1 MMNAAS
7 VLLSSRCEYTRFL
20 GIRSL
25 RSTEQMRFCGI
36 AQCNFMSWIKEK
48 HVDHVLVFTL
58 RVARSTI
65 LCYMR
70 LPPAFSW
77 CRMPL
82 FLMLPFRSW
91 AMDRAVERRDNGIEI
106 THTKTQQTKMKAHV
120 NVALCGSLCGYLP
133 RVECQFGVSGPFCHE
148 HLSWLGHIGLLDVL
162 PST

>member
-48 HVDHVLVFTL
+48 HIDHVLVFTL
-58 RVARSTI
+58 RVARSTL

-77 CRMPL
+77 CRVPL

-91 AMDRAVERRDNGIEI
+91 AMDRAVERDNGIEI
-106 THTKTQQTKMKAHV
+106 THTKTQQTKMKFHV
-120 NVALCGSLCGYLP
+120 KAALTVSVWGYLP
-133 RVECQFGVSGPFCHE
+133 MVKCPSGVSGPICHKI
-148 HLSWLGHIGLLDVL
+148 LSWLSVIGLLDVL